1 MNKNFKIVIEYD
13 GTNFFGWQKQPDTK
27 TVQGEIEKTLSLI
40 LNQEIKITGSGR
52 TDAGV
57 HAMGQVANFHADT
70 DILPQKLKA
79 ALNSLI
85 KDPIVIRDCLLV
97 EDSFHARYNAVSKEY
112 NYFILN
118 REDPCA
124 INRLY
129 QWHVRSPLDTLS
141 MTQCCH
147 AITGVFDFKSFENTG
162 SPRFT
167 TIREVFFADINRLD
181 NQRLVFKICAN
192 GFLKYMVRNLIGTI
206 VLAGL
211 HKISLVEFVKIRDAE
226 DRAMAGQ
233 TAPPHGLVLENVN
246 YS

>member
-1 MNKNFKIVIEYD
+1 MNKNFKIIIEYD

-57 HAMGQVANFHADT
+57 HAVGQVANFNADT
-70 DILPQKLKA
+70 NILPKKLKA

-85 KDPIVIRDCLLV
+85 KDPIVIRDCHLV
-97 EDSFHARYNAVSKEY
+97 ADSFHARYNAISKEY
-112 NYFILN
+112 HYFILN
-118 REDPCA
+118 RQDPCA
-124 INRLY
+124 IGRMY
-129 QWHVRSPLDTLS
+129 QWHIKSVLNIDL

-147 AITGVFDFKSFENTG
+147 AITGAFDFKSFENTG
-162 SPRFT
+162 SPRSS
-167 TIREVFFADINRLD
+167 TIRQVFFFNISHLD
-181 NQRLVFKICAN
+181 HQRLVFKICAS

-211 HKISLVEFVKIRDAE
+211 NKISIDGFIQILEAK
-226 DRAMAGQ
+226 DRSLAGQ
-233 TAPPHGLVLENVN
+233 TAPAHGLFLKKVN